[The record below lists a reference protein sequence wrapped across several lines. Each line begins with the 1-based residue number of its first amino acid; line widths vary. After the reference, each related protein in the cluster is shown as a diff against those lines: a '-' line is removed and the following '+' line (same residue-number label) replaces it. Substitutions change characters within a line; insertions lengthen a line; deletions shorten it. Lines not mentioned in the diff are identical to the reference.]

1 MGSEQD
7 GVVIASFDSD
17 RHAEHMFASLGR
29 GFRKEAR
36 KDGTT
41 AVVVRGN
48 ADGSL
53 KLNQSRV
60 LTASGWMATLI
71 GVSLSWTVGFVGL
84 RSMLKGA
91 KGEAHALHQREGHV
105 GSDEQQAHKILA
117 EAGPHAAI
125 ALIRCKDQETQQAVV
140 AAAAHSATRSW
151 DGPLTDFLGYLDPG
165 STHDWVRAALG
176 ESPSTNR

>member
-1 MGSEQD
+1 MRSEQD

-29 GFRKEAR
+29 GFRKKAR

-41 AVVVRGN
+41 ALVVRGN

-53 KLNQSRV
+53 KLTQSRV
-60 LTASGWMATLI
+60 LTASGWLATLI
-71 GVSLSWTVGFVGL
+71 GVTLSWTVGFVGL
-84 RSMLKGA
+84 GSMLKGA

-117 EAGPHAAI
+117 DAGPHGHRADSLQRPRDAAGG
-125 ALIRCKDQETQQAVV
+125 R
-140 AAAAHSATRSW
+140 RGR
-151 DGPLTDFLGYLDPG
+151 GPQCD
-165 STHDWVRAALG
+165 A
-176 ESPSTNR
+176 

>member
-1 MGSEQD
+1 ML
-7 GVVIASFDSD
+7 
-17 RHAEHMFASLGR
+17 ASLGR
-29 GFRKEAR
+29 GFRKKAR
-36 KDGTT
+36 KGGTT
-41 AVVVRGN
+41 TVVVRGN

-53 KLNQSRV
+53 TVTQSRV
-60 LTASGWMATLI
+60 LTASGWTATLI
-71 GVSLSWTVGFVGL
+71 RISLSWTVGFMGL
-84 RSMLKGA
+84 FSMLKGA

-125 ALIRCKDQETQQAVV
+125 VLIRCKDPETQHAVV
-140 AAAAHSATRSW
+140 AAAVHSASRSW